1 MKTYKNSDGIVTA
14 YDVSNWHGMGEL
26 PDEGRWLL
34 LYDRS
39 YSRVRF
45 LTGRVVRRPGRNFKG
60 DPGLVYIG
68 DYQPMPWIGNEC
80 CAWVYLDDLE
90 LKNEEAED
98 SNGKK

>member
-14 YDVSNWHGMGEL
+14 YDVSNWHSMGEL

-39 YSRVRF
+39 HFTARF
-45 LTGRVVRRPGRNFKG
+45 LTGRLVRRPGSDWDK
-60 DPGLVYIG
+60 DPGLVYNG
-68 DYQPMPWIGNEC
+68 EYQSMPWIGNGC

-90 LKNEEAED
+90 LKKEE
-98 SNGKK
+98 K